1 MLDGLGLLAV
11 TSVERSQRLDQRVG
25 VWVEDTSRPFT
36 AVIQWLQHVCYG
48 LKAYQI
54 DFSPGAVVLLE
65 LRIVDTIDTG
75 LPFNALFETHANL
88 PSSDPAK
95 VSEGVA
101 GDQADVTDL
110 QEVLRSTRNDLTA
123 SASDARKPKEKAV
136 GTKTKPEWTNG

>member
-1 MLDGLGLLAV
+1 MLTLSTLAYSSTPCLKRCV
-11 TSVERSQRLDQRVG
+11 RDQHRTPST
-25 VWVEDTSRPFT
+25 EHDT
-36 AVIQWLQHVCYG
+36 
-48 LKAYQI
+48 K
-54 DFSPGAVVLLE
+54 E
-65 LRIVDTIDTG
+65 LT
-75 LPFNALFETHANL
+75 LPFEHANL

-136 GTKTKPEWTNG
+136 GTKTTPEWTNG

>member
-75 LPFNALFETHANL
+75 LPFNALFETVRA
-88 PSSDPAK
+88 
-95 VSEGVA
+95 
-101 GDQADVTDL
+101 
-110 QEVLRSTRNDLTA
+110 
-123 SASDARKPKEKAV
+123 
-136 GTKTKPEWTNG
+136 